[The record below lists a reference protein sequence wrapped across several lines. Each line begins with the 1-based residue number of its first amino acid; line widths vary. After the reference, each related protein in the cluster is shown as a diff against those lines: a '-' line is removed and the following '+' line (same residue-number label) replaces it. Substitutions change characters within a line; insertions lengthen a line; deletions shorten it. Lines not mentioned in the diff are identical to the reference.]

1 MHKKNNM
8 RKSTRSAV
16 WENVAATIDIQDPFE
31 TKSKKRVTIKG
42 DVRDLGAE
50 GMFFVSREMIPL
62 EARADILIDFDTSNP
77 GKILLRAAGKVVRMN
92 ADGVGIHFTRI
103 NLAELQ
109 RCITARMNSS

>member
-1 MHKKNNM
+1 MYKQRNM

-16 WENVAATIDIQDPFE
+16 WSNTAATIELQDPFE
-31 TKSKKRVTIKG
+31 AKLKKKMTIKG

-50 GMFFVSREMIPL
+50 GMFLVSGEMIPL

-77 GKILLRAAGKVVRMN
+77 GKILLRAAGKIVRMN
-92 ADGVGIHFTRI
+92 ADGVGIRFTRI

-109 RCITARMNSS
+109 RCISMRMNSS